1 MNQYLFIPLHIK
13 QFMSIKFCLEY
24 FLHNIPHNSNMNCK
38 KRIILIS
45 LSHCDHQ
52 IGIYIEKTKKDK
64 PCFAEKV

>member
-1 MNQYLFIPLHIK
+1 
-13 QFMSIKFCLEY
+13 MSIKFYLEY
-24 FLHNIPHNSNMNCK
+24 FLHNISHNSNMNCK

-64 PCFAEKV
+64 PCFAKKYNFAAENNISTLIS

>member
-1 MNQYLFIPLHIK
+1 
-13 QFMSIKFCLEY
+13 MSIKFCLEY
-24 FLHNIPHNSNMNCK
+24 FLHNISHNSNMNCK